1 MSKVGRRPIALDGA
15 QVTVQDS
22 KVHYKGKLSSG
33 VHELPEFL
41 KATVADNALLIEM
54 QSEDRDH
61 KKFWGLHRSLLA
73 NAILGSM
80 KEFERNL
87 EINGLGFKAEVS
99 GKKVTFTLGYTHKIF
114 MTLPE
119 IVSLTVDKTGQK
131 LSFKSTDKAVLG
143 QVCATVRSYRKPEPY
158 KGTGIKYS
166 DEVIFR
172 KAGKTKS
179 K

>member
-1 MSKVGRRPIALDGA
+1 MSKVGRKPIALEGA
-15 QVTVQDS
+15 QVQVKDS
-22 KVHYKGKLSSG
+22 EVHYSGKLDKG
-33 VHELPEFL
+33 VHVLPPYL
-41 KATVADNALLIEM
+41 KAEVTDGALHVTM
-54 QSEDRDH
+54 TSQDREH

-73 NAILGSM
+73 NAIKGSM
-80 KEFERNL
+80 KEFEKNL

-99 GKKVTFTLGYTHKIF
+99 GKKVTFTLGYTHKIA

-119 IVSLTVDKTGQK
+119 TVTLTVDKSGQK
-131 LSFKSTDKAVLG
+131 LNFKSTDKALLG

>member
-1 MSKVGRRPIALDGA
+1 MSKIGRKPIALEGA
-15 QVTVQDS
+15 QVQV
-22 KVHYKGKLSSG
+22 KGNEIHYSGKLDKG
-33 VHELPEFL
+33 VYALPSFL
-41 KATVADNALLIEM
+41 KAALADNVLSIAM
-54 QSEDRDH
+54 TSDDREH

-73 NAILGSM
+73 NAIKGSM
-80 KEFERNL
+80 KEFEKNL

-99 GKKVTFTLGYTHKIF
+99 GKKVTFTLGYTHKIS
-114 MTLPE
+114 MTLPDA
-119 IVSLTVDKTGQK
+119 VSLTVDKTGQK
-131 LSFKSTDKAVLG
+131 LNFKSPDKAILG

-166 DEVIFR
+166 DETIFR